1 MGFGLDH
8 QEALYQAPWRER
20 RSWHGQGA
28 HVGRTVRTKSLKSV
42 KSMKE
47 TCVAGTQ
54 RAKDRRAED
63 EAEVPPAL
71 GWQGSE
77 DAKSYP

>member
-1 MGFGLDH
+1 
-8 QEALYQAPWRER
+8 
-20 RSWHGQGA
+20 
-28 HVGRTVRTKSLKSV
+28 VGRTVRTKSLKSV